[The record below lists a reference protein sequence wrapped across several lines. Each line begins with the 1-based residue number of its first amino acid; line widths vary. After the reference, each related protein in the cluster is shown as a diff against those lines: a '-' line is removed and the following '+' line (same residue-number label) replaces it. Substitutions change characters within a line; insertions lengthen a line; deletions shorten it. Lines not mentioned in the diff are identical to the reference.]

1 MAHDSCPHVSQ
12 PGIYSS
18 DDDDDDDNKDDDDD
32 DDDDDDRLISGVE
45 DPCSRPRG
53 VPGGQEEGHL
63 CWTRQGGIC
72 QVRFISD
79 LLRCISSAYQV

>member
-1 MAHDSCPHVSQ
+1 MRTSRGCGRRRATHSRDDNENE
-12 PGIYSS
+12 
-18 DDDDDDDNKDDDDD
+18 DDDE
-32 DDDDDDRLISGVE
+32 DDDDRLISGVE

-79 LLRCISSAYQV
+79 LFRCISSAYQVYYVFH